1 MVSNLGHVM
10 KVNYNRSGQPGVIS
24 QHINPTN
31 GYIQVSLLDLT
42 DGHYHSHLVHRL
54 VAEAFIPNPKGLE
67 QVDHIDNDKLN
78 NVRRNLRWVSRVF
91 NNNRPHAKRLRKLN
105 RDRNFHTGEFVKVT
119 HRASGIVQYYKN
131 AS

>member
-42 DGHYHSHLVHRL
+42 DGRYHSHLVHRL

-78 NVRRNLRWVSRVF
+78 NVRRNLRWVSRTF

-105 RDRNFHTGEFVKVT
+105 RERNFHTGEFVKVT
-119 HRASGIVQYYKN
+119 HIGTGIHQYYKN